1 MKWQGHA
8 AKDVAEQVANVGGVA
23 GEGGRLIDS

>member
-23 GEGGRLIDS
+23 GEGGQAN

>member
-23 GEGGRLIDS
+23 GEGGQTN